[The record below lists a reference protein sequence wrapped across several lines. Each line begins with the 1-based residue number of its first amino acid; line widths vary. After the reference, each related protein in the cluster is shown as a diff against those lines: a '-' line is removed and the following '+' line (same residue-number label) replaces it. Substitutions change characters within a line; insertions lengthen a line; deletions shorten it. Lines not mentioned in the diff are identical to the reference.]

1 MCSQRTTLCSRLI
14 YDRDLMG
21 GSKTLSSILE
31 RGVVIVSYSDDCL

>member
-1 MCSQRTTLCSRLI
+1 MCSRLI

-31 RGVVIVSYSDDCL
+31 RGVVIVPYYDGCL